1 MHGSRATLANGK
13 HPPASLVCLFFFL
26 AYKRPEFNVQIP
38 NTKQSKNRVRAASI
52 SSLPISMSSLNFL
65 VSRYSLESESSP
77 MDPFR
82 CAVAGGGGSP
92 LPFDMN
98 DAEEML
104 LLDMLMEAP
113 SMSSSSEITTSG
125 GGSQEIDSPRAEPEA
140 VAVPEKSYR
149 GVRKRPWGKFAA
161 EIRDSTR
168 QGVRVWLGT
177 FDSAEAAALA
187 YDQAALALRGAA
199 AVLNFPSESVWESL
213 QGMGIEPTGSPVL
226 ALKKRHRTRRRPAG
240 KRCKTESNPAS
251 ETVVE
256 LEHLGAEYLEELL
269 RLSELA

>member
-1 MHGSRATLANGK
+1 
-13 HPPASLVCLFFFL
+13 
-26 AYKRPEFNVQIP
+26 
-38 NTKQSKNRVRAASI
+38 
-52 SSLPISMSSLNFL
+52 MSSLNFL
-65 VSRYSLESESSP
+65 HFLDSQSSLESASSP
-77 MDPFR
+77 MDSFR
-82 CAVAGGGGSP
+82 CVVAGGGGAP

-104 LLDMLMEAP
+104 LFDMLMKDP
-113 SMSSSSEITTSG
+113 SMSSSSETTSSG
-125 GGSQEIDSPRAEPEA
+125 GGSQEMESQSAEPEA
-140 VAVPEKSYR
+140 VAVQEKSYR

-199 AVLNFPSESVWESL
+199 AVLNFPAESVRESL

-226 ALKKRHRTRRRPAG
+226 ALKKRHRIRQRRRPSG
-240 KRCKTESNPAS
+240 KRSKTTESAAAC

-256 LEHLGAEYLEELL
+256 LEDLGAEYLEELL